1 MRLYLDSRKMKS
13 RITPKPIDP
22 TKALESVMDDDAGG
36 TVLFVGTIRNQ
47 TDGKK
52 VKGLEYEVYR
62 KMAKR
67 EIAKLEEEVKKRWRI
82 KSIRM
87 VHREGKLK
95 VGEVSVVV
103 AVSAEHRGE
112 AFDAARYA
120 IDRIKESF
128 PIWKREKFSGGRKV
142 WAKGIP
148 IRSNPVSTEPERES
162 KASPQEI
169 GHPHKRSLVEA

>member
-1 MRLYLDSRKMKS
+1 MKS
-13 RITPKPIDP
+13 RITRKPIDP
-22 TKALESVMDDDAGG
+22 AKALESVMSDDAGG
-36 TVLFVGTIRNQ
+36 TVIFVGTIRNQ
-47 TDGKK
+47 TNGEE
-52 VKGLEYEVYR
+52 VRGLEYEVYR

-67 EIAKLEEEVKKRWRI
+67 EIAKLEEEIRKRWPI

-128 PIWKREKFSGGRKV
+128 PIWKRENLRGGRKV
-142 WAKGIP
+142 WAKGVP
-148 IRSNPVSTEPERES
+148 IQSTPAPSQPVSES
-162 KASPQEI
+162 EASPREI
-169 GHPHKRSLVEA
+169 EPQHKRSLVEA

>member
-1 MRLYLDSRKMKS
+1 MKS
-13 RITPKPIDP
+13 RISKKPIDSA
-22 TKALESVMDDDAGG
+22 KALESVMDDDAGG

-47 TDGKK
+47 TEGKK
-52 VKGLEYEVYR
+52 VKNLEYEVYR
-62 KMAKR
+62 RMAKR
-67 EIAKLEEEVKKRWRI
+67 QIVKLEGEIRKRWPV
-82 KSIRM
+82 KSITM

-128 PIWKREKFSGGRKV
+128 PIWKREKFRGGRYA
-142 WAKGIP
+142 WAKGVP
-148 IRSNPVSTEPERES
+148 IKSVPASTE
-162 KASPQEI
+162 KAIELPANPQEI
-169 GHPHKRSLVEA
+169 ERQHRRSLVEA

>member
-1 MRLYLDSRKMKS
+1 MKS
-13 RITPKPIDP
+13 KITRKPIDP
-22 TKALESVMDDDAGG
+22 AEVVESVIDAGAGG

-47 TDGKK
+47 TNGKK

-67 EIAKLEEEVKKRWRI
+67 EIAKLEEEVRKRWPI

-142 WAKGIP
+142 WAKGTP
-148 IRSNPVSTEPERES
+148 IQSTPVSAEPEDES

-169 GHPHKRSLVEA
+169 EHQHKRSLVEA

>member
-1 MRLYLDSRKMKS
+1 MKS
-13 RITPKPIDP
+13 RITRKPIDP
-22 TKALESVMDDDAGG
+22 ARALESVMDDDAGG

-47 TDGKK
+47 TNGKE

-62 KMAKR
+62 RMAER
-67 EIAKLEEEVKKRWRI
+67 QIAKLEEEIRMRWPI
-82 KSIRM
+82 KSIRL

-103 AVSAEHRGE
+103 AVSAAHRGE

-128 PIWKREKFSGGRKV
+128 PIWKREKFRGGRYA
-142 WAKGIP
+142 WAKGTP
-148 IRSNPVSTEPERES
+148 IQSHSASAPTTREPQTSPREIV
-162 KASPQEI
+162 PR
-169 GHPHKRSLVEA
+169 HKRSLVEA

>member
-1 MRLYLDSRKMKS
+1 MKDLKS
-13 RITPKPIDP
+13 RISRKPINP
-22 TKALESVMDDDAGG
+22 SEVLKSVNDEDAGG
-36 TVLFVGTIRNQ
+36 TVLFIGTIRNQ

-52 VKGLEYEVYR
+52 VKGLDYEVYR
-62 KMAKR
+62 KMAKL
-67 EIAKLEEEVKKRWRI
+67 EIAKLEEEIKKRWSI

-112 AFDAARYA
+112 AFDATRYA

-142 WAKGIP
+142 WAKGVP
-148 IRSNPVSTEPERES
+148 IQNLPQPVTES
-162 KASPQEI
+162 SPSQKEI
-169 GHPHKRSLVEA
+169 ETQHKRSLVEA

>member
-1 MRLYLDSRKMKS
+1 MKS
-13 RITPKPIDP
+13 RVTRKPIDP
-22 TKALESVMDDDAGG
+22 AKALESVMDDDVGG

-67 EIAKLEEEVKKRWRI
+67 EIAKLEEEIRKRWPI

-87 VHREGKLK
+87 VHREGKLR

-103 AVSAEHRGE
+103 AVSAEHKGE

-128 PIWKREKFSGGRKV
+128 PIWKREKFSGGRKI

-148 IRSNPVSTEPERES
+148 IRSIPASSQRMSES
-162 KASPQEI
+162 NASRQEI
-169 GHPHKRSLVEA
+169 EPRHRRSLAED